1 MGIDNAHYYGWQ
13 GELQSPRWAT
23 LAIVR
28 ISLLQVLRRKLY
40 WIVISLGM
48 VQFLLFWVIIYVV
61 TQFKLPG
68 DLQREMHG
76 ITGFSPK
83 PDFGEENGYVTFMQN
98 QSVVVMILLAFAG
111 SLLVGSD
118 FRLRALPFYLSR
130 RIDRRHYIIGKLLS
144 ISALISLLTVVPAIA
159 LFVEYGMFTSSTG
172 YWRENWTMLLS
183 VLAYG
188 AVMCAS
194 MSIMIVTL
202 SAYLQRVAPIA
213 ITWCSGF
220 AMLNRLSGYLKDAT
234 DNDYWQL
241 IDPGR
246 DIRLVGKLC
255 FGAFQNSKD
264 QWVAEL
270 AAIILVCFCGLCL
283 VALVHRVRAVDIV
296 E

>member
-1 MGIDNAHYYGWQ
+1 MGIDNAHYYGWH
-13 GELQSPRWAT
+13 GKLHSPAWAA
-23 LAIVR
+23 LSIVR
-28 ISLLQVLRRKLY
+28 VSLLQVLRRKLY
-40 WIVISLGM
+40 WIVISLGL

-68 DLQREMHG
+68 NAQRDLHSMF
-76 ITGFSPK
+76 GFSPN
-83 PDFGEENGYVTFMQN
+83 PEFGEENGYVTFMQN
-98 QSVVVMILLAFAG
+98 QGIVVMILLAFSG

-118 FRLRALPFYLSR
+118 FRLKALPFYLSR
-130 RIDRRHYIIGKLLS
+130 RVDRRHYIIGKLLS
-144 ISALISLLTVVPAIA
+144 ISALVALLTVVPAIA

-188 AVMCAS
+188 AVMCVVL
-194 MSIMIVTL
+194 SITVVTL

-255 FGAFQNSKD
+255 FGAFNHPHD
-264 QWVAEL
+264 EFVAEL
-270 AAIILVCFCGLCL
+270 AALILTVVCVLCL